1 MTSSTPD
8 TKPALRERFRTYRVG
23 LSPGEVA
30 AKSAAIRKQVA
41 KLPAIHSAQ
50 TLHCY
55 WPMVNRGEIDTRPL
69 IRMLHERG
77 VEIVLPVVTSFTN
90 GTPSMTHRRYE
101 GDEALCPNRWGLQ
114 EPIGTDAVPPDALDG
129 IIVPAF
135 GAGRNGHR
143 IGHGRGYYDAFLADL
158 GAPTIALVYDACL
171 VDTIPAAPHD
181 VPMSAIVTEHETF
194 DVPVA
199 A

>member
-1 MTSSTPD
+1 
-8 TKPALRERFRTYRVG
+8 
-23 LSPGEVA
+23 
-30 AKSAAIRKQVA
+30 
-41 KLPAIHSAQ
+41 
-50 TLHCY
+50 
-55 WPMVNRGEIDTRPL
+55 
-69 IRMLHERG
+69 
-77 VEIVLPVVTSFTN
+77 LPVVTSFTN

-101 GDEALCPNRWGLQ
+101 GDEALRPNRWGLQ